1 MAKGLRQRIGEAVM
15 GKSVA
20 KVVSEELKEG
30 VKKELGDLK
39 EATSLAREE
48 DELYRP
54 ITDTAK
60 RDLTPLT
67 QDRMFEICYYL
78 YDTNP
83 FAHRLLEMTKD
94 FVIGEGITF
103 QARDDKVQEVLQTF
117 WDDPINAWEMK
128 QGQRIM
134 ELGLYGEQ
142 FYPIAV
148 RDVDGFVRMG
158 YLDPQSVAQVKTD
171 KENVEIMRKV
181 IRKGT
186 GGEEGK
192 GYDVISVDEKPN
204 SKTNGKMVGDI
215 FAFQINKVANSTR
228 GRSDLFSLADWI
240 DGYDQFLF
248 NRLERSHLMNV
259 FLWDVELKG
268 MKQKGIDKWLREQS
282 TPKPASIRAHNE
294 FVKWN
299 AIVPDLGASDASEE
313 AKLFK
318 NQILGGAGYPPHWY
332 AGGEGITRATALEMS
347 TPVMKR
353 LKTRQKYFKWMI
365 TLIFTY
371 VIDQAVIHGK
381 VGITDETDKRFVVS
395 MPKLLEK
402 DFYTLSL
409 GMKFVMEAITAAQEK
424 DWIEDKT
431 ARRIFRE
438 LMDRLGLEV
447 GVVLEGKK
455 GDSDTGSKA
464 KGEADED

>member
-15 GKSVA
+15 GKSVG
-20 KVVSEELKEG
+20 KTLTEELKAG
-30 VKKELGDLK
+30 IKKEVDDLK
-39 EATSLAREE
+39 EAISLAREE
-48 DELYRP
+48 DELFRP
-54 ITDTAK
+54 ITETAK

-103 QARDDKVQEVLQTF
+103 QARDDNVQEVLQRF
-117 WDDPINAWEMK
+117 WDDPVNAWEMK
-128 QGQRIM
+128 QGQRIL

-142 FYPIAV
+142 YYPTAV

-158 YLDPQSVAQVKTD
+158 YLDPQSVAEVKTD
-171 KENVEIMRKV
+171 EDNVEKQTKV
-181 IRKGT
+181 VRKGEA
-186 GGEEGK
+186 GAEGK
-192 GYDVISVDEKPN
+192 SYDVIGIDEKPK
-204 SKTNGKMVGDI
+204 SKTQGKMVGDI

-282 TPKPASIRAHNE
+282 APKPASIRAHNE
-294 FVKWN
+294 FVNWK

-318 NQILGGAGYPPHWY
+318 NQILGGAGFPPHWY

-347 TPVMKR
+347 TPIMKR
-353 LKTRQKYFKWMI
+353 LKTRQRYFKWMI
-365 TLIFTY
+365 TLIFVY

-381 VGITDETDKRFVVS
+381 VGVTDKTDKRFVVS

-409 GMKFVMEAITAAQEK
+409 GMKFVMEAITTAQEK
-424 DWIEDKT
+424 KWIEDRT
-431 ARRIFRE
+431 AKRIFQE
-438 LMDRLGLEV
+438 LMERLGLEI

-455 GDSDTGSKA
+455 GTGD
-464 KGEADED
+464 KGNKTKVEPDEK